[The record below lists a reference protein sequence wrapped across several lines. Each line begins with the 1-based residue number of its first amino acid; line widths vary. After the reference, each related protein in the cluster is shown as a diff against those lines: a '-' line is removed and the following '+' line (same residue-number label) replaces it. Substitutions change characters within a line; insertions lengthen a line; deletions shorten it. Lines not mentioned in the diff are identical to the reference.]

1 MVDPESLL
9 YQHSYYKPQI
19 DRAIALTEKYVSEN
33 KLILTGGMAI
43 DLALRLKGQQL
54 YDDDE
59 LPDYD
64 IISDRNLDH
73 ANTLAKI
80 LCEAGLPDVNVI
92 NAIHITTVK
101 VRFKRTVLLDATYI
115 PPDCFKRI
123 PYLDANHLRVV
134 HPHYQFIDQRL
145 SLSHL
150 MADTGR
156 SLNAVNRLKKD
167 INRNIILRENYPIK
181 TPKIKPETKKL
192 SIPLDL
198 IRVDKSQLTDVN
210 ENACVY
216 VGPTCIAG
224 YVGYFIMMSKH
235 DPSMYKISIGD
246 ATLDFLIPDNTPV
259 RLLSCSIESL
269 NSYIKD
275 PVMYRPLINLKP
287 ISMRSGIYDFV
298 DTYGTR
304 VGCNIV
310 ELSSSLKVCVASVDY
325 LLMEMLRDRIYIS
338 SEPYSSRYQ
347 RLVDVVDQMRA
358 REDSHEMWWPSID
371 CYGRDD
377 LPEYRVFAIERLL
390 DPEAAKTLKPKHS
403 YPSPPK
409 CKIRDGFVQTNSH
422 HFLIDGIEDSSLKH
436 TNYKYVMDEFK
447 LFIDKKRN
455 EE

>member
-1 MVDPESLL
+1 MDPEIVL

-19 DRAIALTEKYVSEN
+19 DRAIALTEKYVSEH

-43 DLALRLKGQQL
+43 DLALREKGLSL

-64 IISDRNLDH
+64 IISDHNLDH
-73 ANTLAKI
+73 ANALAKI
-80 LCEAGLPDVNVI
+80 LCEEGLPGINVI

-101 VRFKRTVLLDATYI
+101 VRMKRTTLLDATYI
-115 PPDCFKRI
+115 PPKCFKRI
-123 PYLDANHLRVV
+123 PYLDTKDLRVV

-167 INRNIILRENYPIK
+167 IKRNMMLRECYPIK
-181 TPKIKPETKKL
+181 TPKIKPDTKKVT
-192 SIPLDL
+192 IPLDL
-198 IRVDKSQLTDVN
+198 IRVDDSQLIDVN

-216 VGPTCIAG
+216 EGPTCIAG
-224 YVGYFIMMSKH
+224 YVGYFIMMNQH
-235 DPSMYKISIGD
+235 DPATYKLSVNET
-246 ATLDFLIPDNTPV
+246 TLEFLIPDNIPV
-259 RLLSCSIESL
+259 RLLSCATESL

-287 ISMRSGIYDFV
+287 ISMRCGIYEFV
-298 DTYGTR
+298 DTYGSR
-304 VGCNIV
+304 VGCNII
-310 ELSSSLKVCVASVDY
+310 ELGKSLKVCVASVDY
-325 LLMEMLRDRIYIS
+325 LLMEMLRDRIYINA
-338 SEPYSSRYQ
+338 EPYSSRYQ
-347 RLVDVVDQMRA
+347 RLVNVVDDMRS
-358 REDSHEMWWPSID
+358 REDSPEMWWPSID

-390 DPEAAKTLKPKHS
+390 DPEGARGLKPKHS

-409 CKIRDGFVQTNSH
+409 CKIRDGFVQTDSH
-422 HFLIDGIEDSSLKH
+422 HFLIDGVEDSSLTH
-436 TNYKYVMDEFK
+436 TNYKYVMAEFK
-447 LFIDKKRN
+447 AFVDKKRS
-455 EE
+455 ESK